1 MVCTLEPWQDLV
13 FTDSTFGPDTACF
26 QNNMSFQSTV
36 IGCETWIITKD
47 MAAKLSAFATS
58 CCRIMLNIKCL
69 HKVSNHRVYDLNG
82 ISQLSYCGMATFC
95 AWRRMDQLTF
105 YFVWAHPPPPFPPPL
120 PTMGKDS
127 QGDCISPFQPS
138 PGMDQPNFFYDTVH
152 TAQDQASWRRL
163 SIDCSLVER
172 RWWVILGFH
181 GAFQR

>member
-82 ISQLSYCGMATFC
+82 ISQLSYCHTCQLSRFSRESPSFSSNLPVSQLEHQISRIKWTFKHFC
-95 AWRRMDQLTF
+95 AI
-105 YFVWAHPPPPFPPPL
+105 VWNLVHFFTKFEL
-120 PTMGKDS
+120 FLFIVQFLGHFCTCLVNDKD
-127 QGDCISPFQPS
+127 
-138 PGMDQPNFFYDTVH
+138 
-152 TAQDQASWRRL
+152 
-163 SIDCSLVER
+163 
-172 RWWVILGFH
+172 
-181 GAFQR
+181 

>member
-105 YFVWAHPPPPFPPPL
+105 YFVWAHELAMFL
-120 PTMGKDS
+120 LE
-127 QGDCISPFQPS
+127 
-138 PGMDQPNFFYDTVH
+138 
-152 TAQDQASWRRL
+152 W
-163 SIDCSLVER
+163 
-172 RWWVILGFH
+172 ILGYTGKPSLLDLTVATTLH
-181 GAFQR
+181 HEVKTG